1 MSWVLGSAN
10 DSPTEVNEV
19 VASDAAEKIVEA
31 VNEPWFED
39 TSVHVGVRLLKL

>member
-19 VASDAAEKIVEA
+19 VSDAAEKIVEA
-31 VNEPWFED
+31 VNEPSFEY